1 MFNEPLLTEKQAAE
15 ILGITPGTL
24 TVWRCTKRYNIPFV
38 KVGRSVRYSRESL
51 QAWIDQRTHNAE
63 V

>member
-1 MFNEPLLTEKQAAE
+1 MFNQPLLTEKQAAE

-38 KVGRSVRYSRESL
+38 KVGRSVRYRRESL
-51 QAWIDQRTHNAE
+51 LAWIDQRTHNAE

>member
-15 ILGITPGTL
+15 ILGLNHGTL
-24 TVWRCTKRYNIPFV
+24 TVWRCTKRYKIPFV
-38 KVGRSVRYSRESL
+38 KVGSSVRYSRKAL